1 MLTEGVT
8 GGRFKVGA
16 WFVGEDRDT
25 AFDGS
30 TEVDNP
36 HRERTRILVPLL
48 TFDVRVT
55 DRIGVQVA
63 ATVPDVTRTAVIP
76 RATDTLNFRENFS
89 GLGDTSVL
97 GWYRL
102 TPIRRW
108 YPVLNFGASLPT
120 GRTETPRFRPELDN
134 GSLVPMSRLQ
144 RGSGTADPVFGAS
157 LNKGRDPWTYFAS
170 VAARTPLYENG
181 DGLRT
186 GASFEINTGAAR
198 YAWTH
203 RLAVFGRIGWLH
215 RQQDV
220 FRGTPVLVGGGNWL
234 YATPGVGVLIGKGL
248 NVQAEVKLP
257 IYRSLA
263 NKQLDSSAIFQL
275 GISRAF

>member
-1 MLTEGVT
+1 LTEGVT
-8 GGRFKVGA
+8 GSRFKIGA
-16 WFVGEDRDT
+16 WLVTEDRDT

-30 TEVDNP
+30 TEVENP
-36 HRERTRILVPLL
+36 HRERTQIRVPLL
-48 TFDVRVT
+48 TFDVRITV
-55 DRIGVQVA
+55 RLGVQVA

-76 RATDTLNFRENFS
+76 RPTGTLNFRENFS
-89 GLGDTSVL
+89 GIGDTSVL

-102 TPIRRW
+102 RPIRRW
-108 YPVLNFGASLPT
+108 SPLLNFGVSLPT
-120 GRTETPRFRPELDN
+120 GKTETPRFRPELDN

-144 RGSGTADPVFGAS
+144 RGSGSVDPIFGAS
-157 LNKGRDPWTYFAS
+157 VSRARNPWTLFTS

-186 GASFEINTGAAR
+186 GASAEVNGGVAR
-198 YAWTH
+198 YAGSH
-203 RLAVFGRIGWLH
+203 RVTVFGRLGWLH

-234 YATPGVGVLIGKGL
+234 YATPGIGVLVGKGI
-248 NVQAEVKLP
+248 NVQAEMKLP

-263 NKQLDSSAIFQL
+263 NKQLDSPAILQF

>member
-1 MLTEGVT
+1 MS
-8 GGRFKVGA
+8 RFKVGA
-16 WFVGEDRDT
+16 WLVGEDRDT

-30 TEVDNP
+30 TKVENP
-36 HRERTRILVPLL
+36 LRERTRILVPLVTL
-48 TFDVRVT
+48 DVRLT
-55 DRIGVQVA
+55 DRLGVQVA
-63 ATVPDVTRTAVIP
+63 ATVPDVTRTAVIA
-76 RATDTLNFRENFS
+76 RASGPFNYRENFR
-89 GLGDTSVL
+89 GFGDISVL
-97 GWYRL
+97 AWYRL
-102 TPIRRW
+102 KPIRRW
-108 YPVLNFGASLPT
+108 YPLLNFGSSLPT

-144 RGSGTADPVFGAS
+144 RGSGTVDPVFGAS
-157 LNKGRDPWTYFAS
+157 LTRSREPWMHFAS
-170 VAARTPLYENG
+170 VVARMPLYENG
-181 DGLRT
+181 HGLRT

-198 YAWTH
+198 SAWTH
-203 RLAVFGRIGWLH
+203 RVAVFGRIGWLH

-234 YATPGVGVLIGKGL
+234 YATPGVGILAGKGL

-275 GISRAF
+275 GVSRAF

>member
-1 MLTEGVT
+1 
-8 GGRFKVGA
+8 
-16 WFVGEDRDT
+16 
-25 AFDGS
+25 
-30 TEVDNP
+30 
-36 HRERTRILVPLL
+36 LL
-48 TFDVRVT
+48 TFDVRLS
-55 DRIGVQVA
+55 DHLGVQVA
-63 ATVPDVTRTAVIP
+63 ATVPNVTRTAVLP
-76 RATDTLNFRENFS
+76 RGTGTFDFRETFS

-97 GWYRL
+97 TWYRL
-102 TPIRRW
+102 PTVRRW
-108 YPVLNFGASLPT
+108 SPLLNVGVSLPT
-120 GRTETPRFRPELDN
+120 GRTETPRFRPDLDN

-144 RGSGTADPVFGAS
+144 RGSGTVDPVFGAS
-157 LNKGRDPWTYFAS
+157 VNKGRDPWTYFAS

-186 GASFEINTGAAR
+186 GASFEIGTGAAR
-198 YAWTH
+198 YAGTH
-203 RLAVFGRIGWLH
+203 RLAMFGRIGWLH

-234 YATPGVGVLIGKGL
+234 YATPGVGILVGRGV

-275 GISRAF
+275 GVSRAF